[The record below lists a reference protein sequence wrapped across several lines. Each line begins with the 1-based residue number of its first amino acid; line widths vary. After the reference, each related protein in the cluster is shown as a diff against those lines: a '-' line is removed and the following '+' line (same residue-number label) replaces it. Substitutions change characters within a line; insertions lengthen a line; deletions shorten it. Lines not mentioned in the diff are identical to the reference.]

1 MTVTLSRIP
10 LAVSPPAATA
20 RRLPASS
27 ELAKERRVSSPQQ
40 PRHPAGGRL
49 GARAVTELDFSR
61 HHRAAVA
68 NPGPRGDPCLQKA
81 ARAPSVT
88 DTSEMSTAT
97 SAASGSAGLLPSDT
111 CIRKGV
117 VWVQQEKM
125 FSRWKERFIIL
136 TTSYLHIFKKSTSR
150 LSDMGTFVNKVS
162 QQFNWYGRGKATP
175 VSTQIRLSEI
185 ENLSIEERKGYL
197 TLVLATQRDS
207 RLLLRKTEGIR
218 DWQRSL
224 EAQLGKERQR
234 HREMMSTNDFWNRKQ
249 FSDCHNNAASQWLL
263 VRDNIG
269 QYFAPWEFPILHIYV
284 FPARSQ
290 IRLPQQNVSQ

>member
-1 MTVTLSRIP
+1 M
-10 LAVSPPAATA
+10 
-20 RRLPASS
+20 
-27 ELAKERRVSSPQQ
+27 
-40 PRHPAGGRL
+40 
-49 GARAVTELDFSR
+49 
-61 HHRAAVA
+61 
-68 NPGPRGDPCLQKA
+68 
-81 ARAPSVT
+81 
-88 DTSEMSTAT
+88 
-97 SAASGSAGLLPSDT
+97 
-111 CIRKGV
+111 
-117 VWVQQEKM
+117 
-125 FSRWKERFIIL
+125 
-136 TTSYLHIFKKSTSR
+136 
-150 LSDMGTFVNKVS
+150 
-162 QQFNWYGRGKATP
+162 
-175 VSTQIRLSEI
+175 SEI

-269 QYFAPWEFPILHIYV
+269 QYFAPWEFPTLLIYV